1 MFLDASLECGRQLST
16 NRMGWDGGGES
27 TRGRWLVKGSTILVV
42 GVVVALL
49 VRSGFFEFEGD
60 DMAAAWE
67 VFPGVQKR
75 IDTYMLR

>member
-1 MFLDASLECGRQLST
+1 M
-16 NRMGWDGGGES
+16 
-27 TRGRWLVKGSTILVV
+27 KGSIILVV
-42 GVVVALL
+42 GVVIALL

-75 IDTYMLR
+75 IDTYMLRWEKEDGSPCLCAHLHVQ